1 MSETGGTTGVGT
13 SMSSI
18 RVARSRLSWPVLVL
32 AGVGLVASAADAA
45 DELAQSL
52 VGTWRGTL
60 SGKTAQTSQGEVEVE
75 LKASGRGVVARWP
88 ALDGT
93 AQSAELVP
101 GKRPD
106 VLAPAAGGFQAM
118 LGNTKVPN
126 TLEGEPLL
134 WGRRDGQGFYIY
146 RLELAADGSLALDRY
161 AFEPGADGG
170 RMSFGISRTGAGGES
185 LGEARAELERQDR

>member
-1 MSETGGTTGVGT
+1 M
-13 SMSSI
+13 
-18 RVARSRLSWPVLVL
+18 
-32 AGVGLVASAADAA
+32 ASAADAA
-45 DELAQSL
+45 AELAQSL

-75 LKASGRGVVARWP
+75 LKAGGRGVVARWP
-88 ALDGT
+88 DLDGT

-126 TLEGEPLL
+126 PLEGEPLL
-134 WGRRDGQGFYIY
+134 WGRRDEGILYLPARACRRRQPGSGSL
-146 RLELAADGSLALDRY
+146 RLRARCRREPHGVRHQPDGSRWR
-161 AFEPGADGG
+161 EPG
-170 RMSFGISRTGAGGES
+170 
-185 LGEARAELERQDR
+185 

>member
-1 MSETGGTTGVGT
+1 
-13 SMSSI
+13 MSSI

-32 AGVGLVASAADAA
+32 AGVGLVASAANAA

-75 LKASGRGVVARWP
+75 LKADGRGVVARWP

-93 AQSAELVP
+93 AQSTELVP
-101 GKRPD
+101 GRRPG
-106 VLAPAAGGFQAM
+106 VLAPPAGGFQAM
-118 LGNTKVPN
+118 LGNAEVPDP
-126 TLEGEPLL
+126 LEGEPLL
-134 WGRRDGQGFYIY
+134 WGRRDEKGFYIY
-146 RLELAADGSLALDRY
+146 RLELAADGSLVLDRY
-161 AFEPGADGG
+161 AFEPGADGNHLA
-170 RMSFGISRTGAGGES
+170 FGISRTGAGGES